1 MTEPPPT
8 ADCGLDEWRAPIR
21 KTVSEHEAK
30 CRLGY
35 NCATTLFLGK
45 PANRSVSIQHVTGT
59 RRPAYLPYSNKT
71 GDPGGV
77 RGCAGAGVRLI
88 LILCGYI
95 FNMDMPRM
103 DQLAMMVDASFGELY
118 SVSVPW
124 YASSGPH
131 TAKLMIHHI
140 DPISDLL
147 SGEVLVT

>member
-1 MTEPPPT
+1 MSI
-8 ADCGLDEWRAPIR
+8 GLQVCKELCFSASQLTDLSLFNTLPVLDGQHIFHIR
-21 KTVSEHEAK
+21 T
-30 CRLGY
+30 
-35 NCATTLFLGK
+35 K
-45 PANRSVSIQHVTGT
+45 PANR
-59 RRPAYLPYSNKT
+59 
-71 GDPGGV
+71 GGV

-140 DPISDLL
+140 DPNSDLL
-147 SGEVLVT
+147 SFPEKSS

>member
-1 MTEPPPT
+1 MRRSVDWVTIVQATFFSASQLTDPSLFNTLPV
-8 ADCGLDEWRAPIR
+8 LDGQHIFHIR
-21 KTVSEHEAK
+21 T
-30 CRLGY
+30 
-35 NCATTLFLGK
+35 K
-45 PANRSVSIQHVTGT
+45 PANART
-59 RRPAYLPYSNKT
+59 
-71 GDPGGV
+71 GGV

-140 DPISDLL
+140 DPNSDLL
-147 SGEVLVT
+147 SFPEKSS

>member
-1 MTEPPPT
+1 MRRS
-8 ADCGLDEWRAPIR
+8 DSIGLQLCKQLFFSASQLTDPSLFNTLPVLDGQHIFHIR
-21 KTVSEHEAK
+21 T
-30 CRLGY
+30 
-35 NCATTLFLGK
+35 K
-45 PANRSVSIQHVTGT
+45 PANR
-59 RRPAYLPYSNKT
+59 
-71 GDPGGV
+71 GGV
-77 RGCAGAGVRLI
+77 RGCAGEGVRLI

-103 DQLAMMVDASFGELY
+103 DQLAMMVDASFGELC

-140 DPISDLL
+140 DPNSDLL

>member
-1 MTEPPPT
+1 MYRHAHLKTHIEMKHHPQLNQELT
-8 ADCGLDEWRAPIR
+8 LCQHIFHIR
-21 KTVSEHEAK
+21 T
-30 CRLGY
+30 
-35 NCATTLFLGK
+35 K
-45 PANRSVSIQHVTGT
+45 PANR
-59 RRPAYLPYSNKT
+59 
-71 GDPGGV
+71 GGV

-103 DQLAMMVDASFGELY
+103 DQLAMMVDASFGELC

-140 DPISDLL
+140 DPNSDLL

>member
-1 MTEPPPT
+1 MCKELFFSASQLTDPSLFNTLPV
-8 ADCGLDEWRAPIR
+8 LDGQHIFHIR
-21 KTVSEHEAK
+21 T
-30 CRLGY
+30 
-35 NCATTLFLGK
+35 K
-45 PANRSVSIQHVTGT
+45 PANR
-59 RRPAYLPYSNKT
+59 
-71 GDPGGV
+71 GGV

-140 DPISDLL
+140 DPNSDLL
-147 SGEVLVT
+147 SFPEKSS